1 LSNEISLVEEREK
14 KRLAAQLHDSS
25 IQKLNLAQ
33 DALVCRSWLE
43 SGRDETCLAAPVANI
58 YNAGTTRLHCLHMT
72 QYTVRNV
79 PDEID
84 RALRARAHRE
94 RKSLNQLTL
103 DLLVEAVGHGRE
115 KRSKRDLSK
124 IAGHW
129 ADDAETE
136 QALEDQRKID
146 PELWR

>member
-1 LSNEISLVEEREK
+1 
-14 KRLAAQLHDSS
+14 
-25 IQKLNLAQ
+25 
-33 DALVCRSWLE
+33 
-43 SGRDETCLAAPVANI
+43 
-58 YNAGTTRLHCLHMT
+58 MT
-72 QYTVRNV
+72 QYTLRNI
-79 PDEID
+79 PDEVD

-103 DLLVEAVGHGRE
+103 DLLAQAVGHGSE
-115 KRSKRDLSK
+115 KLPKRDLSK

-129 ADDAETE
+129 ADDADTE